1 MSDESQHRAPIPT
14 ASGAIQS
21 ILMDRIAQSGPL
33 PVSDFMQTVLAHP
46 QHGYYRRQNPI
57 GAAGDFTT
65 AAEISGF
72 FGEMCGVYLAH
83 MYEIAGEPAQA
94 QILELGPG
102 RGTLMADMRHIWAH
116 AMPAMLDLPLHL
128 VETSPHLR
136 AQQKQRIKMASLVWH
151 NDLTSLPDA
160 PLFGVANE
168 FFDALPIDQAVWRR
182 RAWQHRLVGTRN
194 GALSFIDGDPLG
206 PDELA
211 HWQISNDQPDLAD
224 GTVAEYCRAANM
236 MTRQMASNIA
246 QHGGAF
252 LVIDYGKTDNY
263 SDSLQ
268 AVAAH
273 KPVDLFYQPGS
284 ADISH
289 WVDFAALRSAANKAG
304 ARFIGPVTQADFLM
318 TIGLRERVENA
329 ALTCDADGRR
339 ALFAAVDRLV
349 GAHHMGTAFKVGLIV
364 PAGDGVPTGF
374 TTGDNGCV

>member
-1 MSDESQHRAPIPT
+1 MSDESQHRAPIPK
-14 ASGAIQS
+14 ASEAIQS
-21 ILMDRIAQSGPL
+21 ILMDRITQSGPL
-33 PVSDFMQTVLAHP
+33 PVSDFMQIVLAHP

-65 AAEISGF
+65 AAEISGL

-83 MYEIAGEPAQA
+83 MYDIAGRPEQA

-116 AMPAMLDLPLHL
+116 TMPKMLDLPLHL

-136 AQQKQRIKMASLVWH
+136 ALQKQRIKMASLVWH
-151 NDLTSLPDA
+151 DDLTSLPDA

-168 FFDALPIDQAVWRR
+168 FFDALPIDQAVWRQ

-211 HWQISNDQPDLAD
+211 CWQAPNDQPNLAD
-224 GTVAEYCRAANM
+224 GTVAEYCRTADM
-236 MTRQMASNIA
+236 MTRQLASKIV

-273 KPVDLFYQPGS
+273 KPVDLFYQPGN

-289 WVDFAALRSAANKAG
+289 WVDFVALRRAADKAG

-318 TIGLRERVENA
+318 AIGLRERAENA

-349 GAHHMGTAFKVGLIV
+349 GAHNMGTAFKVGLIV
-364 PAGDGVPTGF
+364 PAGDGVPAGF